1 MDSKKN
7 SNNNYS
13 MTISD
18 ILRNNDEDEDTKV
31 EKINNLTKARKE
43 EEQDEYDNNS
53 IDIFRN

>member
-1 MDSKKN
+1 MDNKKN

>member
-31 EKINNLTKARKE
+31 EKINTLTKARKE